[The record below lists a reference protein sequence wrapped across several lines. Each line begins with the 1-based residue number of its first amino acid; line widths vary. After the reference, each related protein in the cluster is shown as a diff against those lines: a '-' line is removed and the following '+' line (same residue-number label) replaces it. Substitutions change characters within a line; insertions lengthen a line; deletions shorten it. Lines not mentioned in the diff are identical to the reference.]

1 MAERDGAKGTSGTSL
16 PLKQE
21 EETLRVPARLQ
32 RPEENGPA
40 EARHLWRAEEPR
52 GQSRGFLRASSLP
65 LLCSFHHQLQFFI
78 SRPSEALHFLSA
90 RFSRGK
96 GFLLPSRLLQ
106 ATRA

>member
-1 MAERDGAKGTSGTSL
+1 MGPRTSGTSL

-65 LLCSFHHQLQFFI
+65 LLCSSSPTTAFHFETIRSF
-78 SRPSEALHFLSA
+78 A
-90 RFSRGK
+90 FSVCTV
-96 GFLLPSRLLQ
+96 F
-106 ATRA
+106 